1 MPAALAGSSCRIERD
16 PLPVDDPVRRCPDI
30 GKAQRLLCWHP
41 ETDLTT
47 GLERT
52 LAYFRDEAAFARG
65 AAA

>member
-1 MPAALAGSSCRIERD
+1 MGW
-16 PLPVDDPVRRCPDI
+16 
-30 GKAQRLLCWHP
+30 KP

-52 LAYFRDEAAFARG
+52 LAYFREEAALSCG

>member
-1 MPAALAGSSCRIERD
+1 LAGSSCRIERG
-16 PLPVDDPVRRCPDI
+16 PLPVDDPARRCPDI
-30 GKAQRLLCWHP
+30 SKAHRLLGWQP

-52 LAYFRDEAAFARG
+52 LDYFREEAALARG